1 MLQNP
6 ESLSILELFSI
17 SWCFFWHAEL
27 YLIFSL
33 IQSAKLLMP
42 TVARADPTPAAPRK
56 AFPLNKKGVLKEI
69 DLSQFSLKNCYI

>member
-56 AFPLNKKGVLKEI
+56 AFPRSNSFNMTLRSHMKHHETT
-69 DLSQFSLKNCYI
+69 